1 MARYV
6 PKCGDVVWLDFSP
19 KKGHEQAGRR
29 PALVVSE
36 TDYNRKVGLAVVCP
50 ITNQGKGFQ
59 FEVALP
65 AGQRVSGV
73 VLSDHV
79 KSLDWKERN
88 VAFICTLPNAVLDE
102 VLEKIAVLI
111 GLDYGD
117 EAEAEEEE

>member
-6 PKCGDVVWLDFSP
+6 PKRGDAIWLDYSP

-29 PALVVSE
+29 PALVVSATE
-36 TDYNRKVGLAVVCP
+36 YNRKVGLAVVCP

-59 FEVALP
+59 FEVAIP
-65 AGQRVSGV
+65 AGQRVTGV

-79 KSLDWKERN
+79 KSLDWKARN
-88 VAFICTLPNAVLDE
+88 AVFICPVPNDVVEE

-111 GLDYGD
+111 GFDFGEEAD
-117 EAEAEEEE
+117 EVE